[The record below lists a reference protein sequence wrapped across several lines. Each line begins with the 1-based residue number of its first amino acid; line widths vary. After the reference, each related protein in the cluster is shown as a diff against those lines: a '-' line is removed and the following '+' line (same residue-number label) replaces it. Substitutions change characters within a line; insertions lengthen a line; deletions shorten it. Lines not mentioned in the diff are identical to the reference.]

1 MKVEIT
7 TEEYIAVLQ
16 RRIIRASRG
25 RSTNNDVEQ
34 VDAYLRRMRDKVIDL
49 KSIQLEQEL

>member
-7 TEEYIAVLQ
+7 TEEYIAVLS

-25 RSTNNDVEQ
+25 RATSNDVEQ
-34 VDAYLRRMRDKVIDL
+34 VDAYLRRMRDKVVDL